1 MGKRSSQLPKGLS
14 PGSRAWFRGMVAE
27 YGVSDAGGI
36 TLLTLAAEARNRML
50 EAAAAVAKDGLL
62 QSDSYGRSKAH
73 PLLAVER
80 DARGQMLA
88 ALKALHLDVEPLKGA
103 PGRPGGT

>member
-1 MGKRSSQLPKGLS
+1 MGKTLS
-14 PGSRAWFRGMVAE
+14 PVPATLSRESKAWYRRMAAE
-27 YGVSDAGGI
+27 YGVTDAGGI

-50 EAAAAVAKDGLL
+50 QAAAAVAKDGML

-88 ALKALHLDVEPLKGA
+88 SLKALHLDVEPLKGA
-103 PGRPGGT
+103 AGRPGGT